1 MTAAAQVQPQGQPE
15 PQPAPLASPQG
26 AQLGAG
32 PGSAGLDLW
41 QSFGLEAALD
51 AALPDLV
58 ALRRHLHA
66 HPELSGQEQQTAA
79 LIAGEL
85 RALGWRVRE
94 AVGRTGV
101 LAELGP
107 EGPGV
112 PLVALRV
119 DMDALPVEERT
130 GRPWASLHQGLM
142 HACGHDLHSAVGL
155 GVARLLAPLAD
166 RLPGRIRLLFQPAEE
181 TAEGAAWMVAD
192 GAMEGVDAL
201 FGLHVFPSLKV
212 GSIGVRIG
220 SLTAAAGELEVEVL
234 GEGGH
239 GARPHQ
245 STDAIWIAARVVSG
259 LQEAISRRLDALHPV
274 VVSFGRI
281 EGGKAYN
288 VIADHVRLLGTV
300 RCLDLEVHARLP
312 GWIEDT
318 VQALCQ
324 GHGGEARVRYRC
336 IAPPVKN
343 DGPLTQLLAEAAS
356 DLLGREQVIWLE
368 QPSLGAEDFAQLQG
382 DTPASMFRLG
392 VAGPKGCTPLHSN
405 SFDPDEGAL
414 AVGVKV
420 LSLSLLRWLA
430 AQAPRPREWAT

>member
-1 MTAAAQVQPQGQPE
+1 MTPAAPVASSAASELPQLE
-15 PQPAPLASPQG
+15 AVL
-26 AQLGAG
+26 
-32 PGSAGLDLW
+32 GSA
-41 QSFGLEAALD
+41 LEAALPE
-51 AALPDLV
+51 LI

-66 HPELSGQEQQTAA
+66 HPELSGNEHQTAA
-79 LIAGEL
+79 LVAGEL
-85 RALGWRVRE
+85 RGLGWRVQE
-94 AVGRTGV
+94 GVGRTGV

-107 EGPGV
+107 ERDGAGRLA

-130 GRPWASLHQGLM
+130 GVAFASRHQGLM
-142 HACGHDLHSAVGL
+142 HACGHDIHTTVGL

-166 RLPGRIRLLFQPAEE
+166 QLTARVRLLFQPAEE
-181 TAEGAAWMVAD
+181 TAQGAAWMLAD
-192 GAMEGVDAL
+192 SAMDGVEAL
-201 FGLHVFPSLKV
+201 FGVHVFPSLPV
-212 GSIGVRIG
+212 GTVGVRSG

-281 EGGKAYN
+281 EGGKAFN

-300 RCLDLEVHARLP
+300 RCLDLEVHAQLP

-318 VQALCQ
+318 VKALCE

-336 IAPPVKN
+336 ISPPVHN
-343 DGPLTQLLAEAAS
+343 DPALTALVAEAAVEV
-356 DLLGREQVIWLE
+356 LGRSNVRWLE
-368 QPSLGAEDFAQLQG
+368 QPSLGAEDFAELQR
-382 DTPASMFRLG
+382 DTPGTMFRLG
-392 VAGPKGCTPLHSN
+392 VAGPQGCTPLHSN
-405 SFDPDEGAL
+405 SFEPDEGCL
-414 AVGVKV
+414 AVGIQV
-420 LSLSLLRWLA
+420 LSLSLLRWMQA
-430 AQAPRPREWAT
+430 RGAQA

>member
-1 MTAAAQVQPQGQPE
+1 MTPAAPVASSAASELPQ
-15 PQPAPLASPQG
+15 
-26 AQLGAG
+26 
-32 PGSAGLDLW
+32 
-41 QSFGLEAALD
+41 LEAALGSALE
-51 AALPDLV
+51 AALPELI

-66 HPELSGQEQQTAA
+66 HPELSGNEHQTAA
-79 LIAGEL
+79 LVAGEL
-85 RALGWRVRE
+85 RGLGWRVQE
-94 AVGRTGV
+94 GVGRTGV

-107 EGPGV
+107 ELDGASRLA

-130 GRPWASLHQGLM
+130 GVPFASRHQGLM
-142 HACGHDLHSAVGL
+142 HACGHDIHTTVGL

-166 RLPGRIRLLFQPAEE
+166 QLTARVRLLFQPAEE
-181 TAEGAAWMVAD
+181 TAQGAAWMLAD
-192 GAMEGVDAL
+192 GAMDGVEAL
-201 FGLHVFPSLKV
+201 FGVHVFPSLPV
-212 GSIGVRIG
+212 GTVGVRSG

-281 EGGKAYN
+281 EGGKAFN

-300 RCLDLEVHARLP
+300 RCLDLEVHAQLP

-318 VQALCQ
+318 VKALCE

-336 IAPPVKN
+336 ISPPVHN
-343 DGPLTQLLAEAAS
+343 DPTLTGLVAEAAVE
-356 DLLGREQVIWLE
+356 LLGRSNVRWLE
-368 QPSLGAEDFAQLQG
+368 QPSLGAEDFAELQR
-382 DTPASMFRLG
+382 DTPGTMFRLG
-392 VAGPKGCTPLHSN
+392 VAGPQGCTPLHSN
-405 SFDPDEGAL
+405 SFEPDEGCL
-414 AVGVKV
+414 AVGIQV
-420 LSLSLLRWLA
+420 LSLSLLRWMQA
-430 AQAPRPREWAT
+430 RRAQA